1 MFNQGDLRQFE
12 EAGIH
17 ADTVST
23 QLEHFK
29 TGFPFPEIIAPAA
42 KGSGIQVMN
51 RAEREEAMAAFAGF
65 RGNAEKFVPA
75 SGAATRMFKELFD
88 AKALLERGEEI
99 KDGSSASLFFAE
111 LDSFAFY
118 SELSALPGFS
128 KTVKADVI
136 TLLLDEKG
144 LNYGSLPK
152 GLLKF
157 HKYGN
162 KSRTPYEEHLHEAA
176 EYTENRS
183 GEARVT
189 FSVSPEHLGSFKEL
203 ENSVKPVYEQLLKT
217 RFDIS
222 YTLQKRSTDTVA
234 ADPENR
240 PFRKSDGSILF
251 RPGGHGAL
259 IENLNETESE
269 IVFIKNIDNV
279 SREENLPLVSEW
291 KKILGG
297 KLLLIRERIFGYLE
311 KLDGEFNPEL
321 NKEVEE
327 FLEKTFCIK
336 LPSLPQELYK
346 DFIIAKLNRPVRV
359 CGMVKNQGE
368 PGGGPF
374 IVRDADGSTSLQI
387 LEGAQINFNDPVQ
400 KERFS
405 HSTHFN
411 PVDIVCSLTDYKG
424 NRFNLMKYV
433 DQETGFIS
441 YKSYEGRPLK
451 ALELPGL
458 WNGAMSNWNTAFIEV
473 PVETFSPV
481 KSVMDLLRPEHRES

>member
-1 MFNQGDLRQFE
+1 MFNSDDLRQFE
-12 EAGIH
+12 EAGIQTE
-17 ADTVST
+17 TVSR
-23 QLEHFK
+23 QLEQFR
-29 TGFPFPEIIAPAA
+29 TGFPFPEIIAPAT
-42 KGSGIQVMN
+42 KGNGIQVMN
-51 RAEREEAMAAFAGF
+51 SAERDEARTVFAGF
-65 RGNAEKFVPA
+65 SGNAEKFVPA

-88 AKALLERGEEI
+88 ARVFLEKGEEL
-99 KDGSSASLFFAE
+99 KTGSPLSLFFE
-111 LDSFAFY
+111 GIDHFAFY
-118 SELSALPGFS
+118 RELSALPGFS
-128 KTVKADVI
+128 KAVKADVI
-136 TLLLDEKG
+136 SLLLDEKG

-157 HKYGN
+157 HKYGSY
-162 KSRTPYEEHLHEAA
+162 SRTPFEEHLLEAA
-176 EYTENRS
+176 EYTANRS

-189 FSVSPEHLGSFKEL
+189 FSVSPEHLDAFKEL
-203 ENSVKPVYEQLLKT
+203 ESRVKPVYENSLKT
-217 RFDIS
+217 RFVLS

-234 ADPENR
+234 ADLENR

-279 SREENLPLVSEW
+279 SREENLHLVSEW

-311 KLDGEFNPEL
+311 KLDVEFNPEL

-346 DFIIAKLNRPVRV
+346 DFIIAKLNRPLRV
-359 CGMVKNQGE
+359 CGMVKNLGE

-387 LEGAQINFNDPVQ
+387 LESAQINFADPMQ
-400 KERFS
+400 KKRFS
-405 HSTHFN
+405 ESTHFN
-411 PVDIVCSLTDYKG
+411 PVDLACSLTDYRG
-424 NRFNLMKYV
+424 NKFNLLKFV

-441 YKSYEGRPLK
+441 AKSYEGRPLK